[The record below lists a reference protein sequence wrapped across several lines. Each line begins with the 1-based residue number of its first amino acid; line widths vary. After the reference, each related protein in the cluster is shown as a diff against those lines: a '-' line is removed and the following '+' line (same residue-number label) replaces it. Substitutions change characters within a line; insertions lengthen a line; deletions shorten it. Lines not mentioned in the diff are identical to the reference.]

1 VVATA
6 AATGLLASAAMSLV
20 ATVIDPLTGQVP
32 PEWDQFADAH
42 RLLPGW
48 YSGVLRAV
56 NWCVPVAS
64 SMVIVHEPNGTQPV
78 ALFHARHLGPTNL
91 ARLVRPGARPAWASL
106 AECRT
111 APFPVE
117 PGLAFAA
124 GTGPADR
131 IEALRRF
138 EQALRRRTGPGGIA
152 ITYRNLPEPDLPLV
166 TTGTRVQRRLQPRMV
181 LDNQWSDL
189 PSYLGSLPAK
199 WRSQLRKVSEAV
211 TEDPSLRVEFAD
223 TIEAAPACWLAEVVR
238 LRYES
243 GRLLPRPP
251 APAYAIAELAKL
263 PGCRFLTYRDGRGDL
278 LGYSTFYDDGTDL
291 LLIWWGSR
299 SETDGWRRDIYFDQY
314 LRLVQLMIDTGR
326 RRLTL
331 GGGMERIKARYGA
344 RPQYRWEVIG
354 PLGMVAGRPGRGRR
368 PLARLAEQPA
378 PPPPPSPP
386 PPAPAPAGDRSAA
399 GRLGGWLLTWFGRSP
414 RRADTTVACR
424 QCGRS
429 ESVNVLRLGRSS
441 ARYWCQHC
449 GAVVRLA
456 DLAQLRPI
464 SDKQQPP
471 TRPAAPDAT
480 PADMA
485 AGRAAAAAPAG
496 AADATDADGSA
507 LSEFM
512 PAAMQ
517 RWLRQRSRRPLAP
530 RQLSKAAI
538 YQHYRDWDRHLRQLG
553 PVAAARLAGPGE
565 PAPVPGL
572 PAFSQVVGLLH
583 ETCYQLDPVVTRL
596 HPPGPADLV
605 TALRQRA
612 EHARRWLARYG
623 RELCW
628 LHSRLPEGRLVDPDP
643 AVVTAALA
651 ALRDGGP
658 LDPAAAR
665 AARAA
670 LFGTDG
676 GPGLAALLR
685 TYPAEQFV
693 AGLREYLATGSRPLR
708 EQALARLAGD

>member
-1 VVATA
+1 
-6 AATGLLASAAMSLV
+6 MSLV
-20 ATVIDPLTGQVP
+20 ATVVDPLTGQVP

-78 ALFHARHLGPTNL
+78 AMFHARHLGPTNL

-111 APFPVE
+111 APFPLE

-131 IEALRRF
+131 IEAVRRF

-199 WRSQLRKVSEAV
+199 WRSQLRKVSDAV
-211 TEDPSLRVEFAD
+211 AGDPSLRVELAD
-223 TIEAAPACWLAEVVR
+223 TIEAGPACWLAEVVR

-326 RRLTL
+326 RRLIL

-354 PLGMVAGRPGRGRR
+354 PLGTVAGRPGGRR
-368 PLARLAEQPA
+368 GPLARLAEQA
-378 PPPPPSPP
+378 PPPPPPPPP
-386 PPAPAPAGDRSAA
+386 PPAPAGDRPVA
-399 GRLGGWLLTWFGRSP
+399 GRLAGWLLTWFGRSP
-414 RRADTTVACR
+414 RRADAAVACR
-424 QCGRS
+424 QCGRW
-429 ESVNVLRLGRSS
+429 ESVNVLRLGRRS

-464 SDKQQPP
+464 SDGQ
-471 TRPAAPDAT
+471 RPAPSAEP
-480 PADMA
+480 
-485 AGRAAAAAPAG
+485 
-496 AADATDADGSA
+496 A

-512 PAAMQ
+512 PAAME
-517 RWLRQRSRRPLAP
+517 RWLRQRSRRPPAP
-530 RQLSKAAI
+530 GQLTKAAI
-538 YQHYRDWDRHLRQLG
+538 YQHYRAWDGHLRQLG
-553 PVAAARLAGPGE
+553 PAAAARLAGQGE

-583 ETCYQLDPVVTRL
+583 ETCYQLEPVVTRL
-596 HPPGPADLV
+596 HPPPGPADLV
-605 TALRQRA
+605 AALRQRA
-612 EHARRWLARYG
+612 DHARRWLARYG
-623 RELCW
+623 RDLCW
-628 LHSRLPEGRLVDPDP
+628 LHSRLLEGRLVDPDP
-643 AVVTAALA
+643 AAVTAALA
-651 ALRDGGP
+651 ALRDGGQP
-658 LDPAAAR
+658 DPAAAH

-693 AGLREYLATGSRPLR
+693 AGLQEYLATGKRPLR